1 MATQGS
7 QEPKYLYSTPA
18 EQPYWDESTS
28 TLDAGAVSD
37 PSKTA
42 ANYGTE
48 NPKVF
53 GPKESGGNGGTT
65 P

>member
-28 TLDAGAVSD
+28 TLALGAVSD

-42 ANYGTE
+42 YDYGIR
-48 NPKVF
+48 NPEKF
-53 GPKESGGNGGTT
+53 GDVVT
-65 P
+65 PTPSEP